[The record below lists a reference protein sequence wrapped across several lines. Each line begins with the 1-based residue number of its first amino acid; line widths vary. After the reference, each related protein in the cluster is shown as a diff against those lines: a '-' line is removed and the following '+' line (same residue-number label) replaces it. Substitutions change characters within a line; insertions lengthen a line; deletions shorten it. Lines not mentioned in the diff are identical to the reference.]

1 MAKRRKYV
9 AGVADWQVQFLLD
22 GSVPDDD
29 EDDDINPFE
38 VIDWKY
44 HGALKKADPA
54 RPVWEAHREQIM
66 AQWLSRHP
74 GSRPYAWW
82 VFDSGLQR
90 KVAPMKVSERW
101 TISRWR
107 YTLAESIPEDQR
119 AWLQEHGILQAGE

>member
-29 EDDDINPFE
+29 PDINCFE
-38 VIDWKY
+38 VIEWKY
-44 HGALKKADPA
+44 HGALKKADPV

-82 VFDSGLQR
+82 AFDSGLKC
-90 KVAPMKVSERW
+90 KVAPMKISERW
-101 TISRWR
+101 TIPRWTF
-107 YTLAESIPEDQR
+107 TLQESIPEDQR
-119 AWLQEHGILQAGE
+119 QWLADNGFLQAGE